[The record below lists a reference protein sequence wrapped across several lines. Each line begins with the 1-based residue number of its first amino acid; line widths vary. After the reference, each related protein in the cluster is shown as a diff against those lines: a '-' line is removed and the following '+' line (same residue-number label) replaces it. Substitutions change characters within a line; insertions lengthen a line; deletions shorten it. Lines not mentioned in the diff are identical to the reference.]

1 MNAVIDQKAAFAE
14 RLTRINRGCQ
24 YEHADVIGHHTQR
37 RYNQIASRLAKRPQR
52 SFTGTVLIV
61 VAFVCGMT
69 AVLAGRVSYFHL
81 AKIDGLPPAFYD
93 LGGRGMALFAFLL
106 AAICFLVLPLSTRPR
121 VFALLTGCMVMHF
134 GEIAVAANAP
144 EVWSQIFS
152 PDYAAAML
160 EQGKDY
166 RLTPAG

>member
-14 RLTRINRGCQ
+14 RLNRINRGCQ
-24 YEHADVIGHHTQR
+24 FEHADVIGHHTQR
-37 RYNQIASRLAKRPQR
+37 HYNKIAARLAKQPQR
-52 SFTGTVLIV
+52 SFSGTVLISI
-61 VAFVCGMT
+61 AFLCGMT

-81 AKIDGLPPAFYD
+81 AKTEGLPPAFYD
-93 LGGRGMALFAFLL
+93 LGERGMALFAFVL
-106 AAICFLVLPLSTRPR
+106 AALFFLFLPLSTRPR
-121 VFALLTGCMVMHF
+121 IMALLAGCLLMHY

-152 PDYAAAML
+152 PEYAASLA

-166 RLTPAG
+166 RLTPTG

>member
-14 RLTRINRGCQ
+14 RLNRISTGCQ
-24 YEHADVIGHHTQR
+24 FEHADVIGHHTQR
-37 RYNQIASRLAKRPQR
+37 RYNKVAARLAKRPKR
-52 SFTGTVLIV
+52 SFAATAMIV
-61 VAFVCGMT
+61 IAFMCGMT
-69 AVLAGRVSYFHL
+69 AVLVGRVSYFHL
-81 AKIDGLPPAFYD
+81 ANMEGFPPAFYD
-93 LGGRGMALFAFLL
+93 LGGRGMALFAFVLS
-106 AAICFLVLPLSTRPR
+106 AVFFLIFPLSTRPR
-121 VFALLTGCMVMHF
+121 VIALLTGCMVMHY

-152 PDYAAAML
+152 PDYASALA